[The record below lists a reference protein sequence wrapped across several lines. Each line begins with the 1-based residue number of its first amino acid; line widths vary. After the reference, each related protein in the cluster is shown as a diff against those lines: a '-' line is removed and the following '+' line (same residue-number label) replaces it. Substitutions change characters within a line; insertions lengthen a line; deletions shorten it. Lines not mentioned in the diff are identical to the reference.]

1 MNTKTLPT
9 TEQLPDK
16 PSTCLWEPGCTWRNR
31 GQGREKW
38 SVTILLIWPASISL
52 KSQFAVCG
60 CYHAVFHPSRNDNHE
75 KLSTLCLRKYL
86 SIRVVY
92 IECVCVCVC
101 VCARVHSVAQ
111 LYLTPGDPMDCRPT
125 GSSVHGIFQARILEW
140 VAISYSRGSSQPRN
154 RTRDSFVC
162 YTGRR
167 ILYHWATWEACILN
181 IIIANSVLLMCQGM
195 V

>member
-16 PSTCLWEPGCTWRNR
+16 PSTCLWEPGCTGRNKD
-31 GQGREKW
+31 QGREKW

-52 KSQFAVCG
+52 KSQSAVCG
-60 CYHAVFHPSRNDNHE
+60 RYHAVFYRSRNDNHE

-92 IECVCVCVC
+92 IECVCVH
-101 VCARVHSVAQ
+101 AHSIFQ
-111 LYLTPGDPMDCRPT
+111 PYLTLCDPMDCRPP
-125 GSSVHGIFQARILEW
+125 GSSVHGISQARILEW
-140 VAISYSRGSSQPRN
+140 VAISYSRGSSQSRD

-162 YTGRR
+162 YIGRR
-167 ILYHWATWEACILN
+167 IPYHWATWEACVSN
-181 IIIANSVLLMCQGM
+181 IIIANSVLLMYQGM
-195 V
+195 VLAF